1 MVLSEI
7 SSFSVK
13 WLMSRHMDR
22 FIIRFVF
29 SKTFSKVDFN
39 LAFLLS
45 YTKCLVHVLPKRIG
59 MVLGDGSYLFIIAG
73 LHFGPTFLKHNVVA
87 WNDFQNAFWKLHPV
101 CQVRADD
108 VVIFLQ
114 KQDNHSDVLL
124 FNTTIYYLPNVAMA

>member
-1 MVLSEI
+1 
-7 SSFSVK
+7 
-13 WLMSRHMDR
+13 MDR

-87 WNDFQNAFWKLHPV
+87 
-101 CQVRADD
+101 
-108 VVIFLQ
+108 
-114 KQDNHSDVLL
+114 
-124 FNTTIYYLPNVAMA
+124 